1 MWWCWKVY
9 VIHFEIHFGEV
20 EGQLLTPP
28 HQYAYS
34 PYCPL
39 NISKGAD
46 KENLFT
52 NQEFLCSMIISLIL
66 VTLMFD
72 SGVILSGEISCQSWH
87 LRGLKV

>member
-1 MWWCWKVY
+1 MC

-20 EGQLLTPP
+20 EGQL
-28 HQYAYS
+28 
-34 PYCPL
+34 
-39 NISKGAD
+39 KGAD

-72 SGVILSGEISCQSWH
+72 SGVVLSGEISCQS
-87 LRGLKV
+87 

>member
-1 MWWCWKVY
+1 MC

-39 NISKGAD
+39 SISKGAD

-52 NQEFLCSMIISLIL
+52 NQRVSEVNDHFPHSRDLN
-66 VTLMFD
+66 V
-72 SGVILSGEISCQSWH
+72 
-87 LRGLKV
+87 

>member
-1 MWWCWKVY
+1 MC

-52 NQEFLCSMIISLIL
+52 NQEFLFKVCKVCKVCSVFNDQFPYSRDLN
-66 VTLMFD
+66 V
-72 SGVILSGEISCQSWH
+72 
-87 LRGLKV
+87 